1 MARMAVVPSASVTF
15 SNSSVKAVASSFL
28 SSAACS
34 PLILDMERV
43 GMSAAESE
51 ACAVTRP

>member
-1 MARMAVVPSASVTF
+1 MAVVPSASVTF

-34 PLILDMERV
+34 PLILDMERE
-43 GMSAAESE
+43 GMSVAERE